1 MKPTIGVLELM
12 TFHHEVLIA
21 FCRHVIDLKLESI
34 VIAPSQGI
42 QKAINRHAASS
53 FASLTK
59 QAREQGTR
67 FDLEQ
72 ANNIDDI
79 KSLLKPCQALFLGT
93 FPPSPSNSKI
103 KRLRNHSVYSK
114 QGQAIDLIKT
124 ALAQDKRVYVVIHNP
139 SVDGK
144 SLVTSLGAA

>member
-1 MKPTIGVLELM
+1 MKSTIGALELM

-21 FCRHVIDLKLESI
+21 FCRHVVELKIESI

-59 QAREQGTR
+59 QAHEQATR

-93 FPPSPSNSKI
+93 FPPIPSNSKT
-103 KRLRNHSVYSK
+103 KGLRNHSSPQDTAK
-114 QGQAIDLIKT
+114 PLI
-124 ALAQDKRVYVVIHNP
+124 
-139 SVDGK
+139 
-144 SLVTSLGAA
+144 